1 MTKPSL
7 ILPVKQIFVSSAVL
21 FTVAVLLLGFILA
34 GTSGDLS
41 IDPIRF
47 LLIYPFALSLATG
60 NHLHKAKK
68 HSPFLAFLFHFLF
81 TVGGFFLFLY
91 LPAYKG
97 ASSSSSFLILLLF
110 TLIYLVIYGIY
121 ALFRSRWKKQV
132 RLESDY
138 QPQFSSEKGEG

>member
-7 ILPVKQIFVSSAVL
+7 ILPVKHIFVSSAVI
-21 FTVAVLLLGFILA
+21 FTMVVLLLGFILA

-68 HSPFLAFLFHFLF
+68 KSPLLSFLFHFLF

-97 ASSSSSFLILLLF
+97 ASSSSSFLVLLLF
-110 TLIYLVIYGIY
+110 AVIDLAVYGIY
-121 ALFRSRWKKQV
+121 AIFRNRWKKQV

-138 QPQFSSEKGEG
+138 QPQFSSEKGKG